1 MLLEPCHAHAPC
13 TLLHA
18 PSCRAKVDK
27 LIRLLKPIKGCI
39 KLCDHDVV
47 CTSKVIEG
55 FNEVRKVV
63 SAWDGP
69 KHVKDAASD
78 AIEDRYDYMY
88 FTVHSGLCC
97 HLFQISVRACMP

>member
-1 MLLEPCHAHAPC
+1 M
-13 TLLHA
+13 LHA

-78 AIEDRYDYMY
+78 AIEDRYC
-88 FTVHSGLCC
+88 GL
-97 HLFQISVRACMP
+97 HVLHRAFRFVLPSISD